1 MLTERLYPYLLEI
14 GEAANERMDILMP
27 QLMRVAE
34 QMKWSGLADD
44 CKAQLEEIINL
55 PLEIMESKWYSK
67 WHKLMA
73 LTKRR

>member
-67 WHKLMA
+67 WHKLMV
-73 LTKRR
+73 LTKGR